1 MRTFEIENEILK
13 ASVRAY
19 GAELCSLVKKETG
32 EQYLWSGD
40 AKYWTG
46 ISPLLFPVVGNF
58 HTRSRVIRERRIP

>member
-58 HTRSRVIRERRIP
+58 RDSSTAIRGRRIP